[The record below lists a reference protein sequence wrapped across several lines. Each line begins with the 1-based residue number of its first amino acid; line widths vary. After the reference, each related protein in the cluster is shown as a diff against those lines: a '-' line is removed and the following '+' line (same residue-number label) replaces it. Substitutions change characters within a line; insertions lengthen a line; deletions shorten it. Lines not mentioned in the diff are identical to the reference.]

1 MDFLFSSFWW
11 ALIPAILIPIIIHLF
26 QFRRYKK
33 VLFTNVDLLREVKEE
48 RASRTRIKYWLVML
62 SRIFA
67 LSLLVLA
74 FMQPFIPQ
82 DEDKKVVK
90 GQKNVSIYLDNSFS
104 MKSLDKE
111 VSLFEKARAKA
122 REIVEAYGPDDRF
135 QLITNDFQGK
145 HQRLLNKEEFY
156 NYLDEVEITPNVQQL
171 SSVNERQKQV
181 LENSEGAEKNIF
193 VLSDFQKNLADME
206 TDTFYNYYI
215 VPLQSANQQNVFI
228 DSAWFESPVQML
240 NTTSKLLVRTQNK
253 GNADVESSRLTLKI
267 NDQVKALKEVNLSAG
282 ATQIDTI
289 NFSVNEGG
297 WNRAELH
304 ITDYP
309 IDFDD
314 TYFFSFNIDAQI
326 KALSINQSSN
336 SKFLNALFKD
346 NDLIQLD
353 NQSAGQIN
361 YASFGQYRLIILNNL
376 RDISS
381 GLAAELKR
389 YLDDGGNVVVF
400 PTMDAKTEAYNAF
413 LRSVKANNYQEKNNT
428 KRPAQKINVRQ
439 EVFKDVFSRLPKN
452 LDLPVANKSFEL
464 SRFSSS
470 NEQQLISFV
479 DGGTM
484 VGRYR
489 VGEGKLYLSAVP
501 LDNTSSNLPSHAVF
515 VPMLYKMALVG
526 GDVRSLAYTIG
537 SNNLIETKVNEPLT
551 AESILKLKSDEG
563 ELIPGQKVK
572 GNKLTLSLNNLV
584 PNAGLYALAQD
595 NGDPLAYYGFNFNR
609 KESILDYL
617 SLGEIK
623 EKFSGKTTRLLD
635 KVDTDFSQLVGQI
648 DRGIQLWKWCLIGAL
663 IFLLIEI
670 LLLRFWKD

>member
-1 MDFLFSSFWW
+1 MDFLYSSFWW
-11 ALIPAILIPIIIHLF
+11 ALIPAILIPVIIHLF

-67 LSLLVLA
+67 LGLLVLA

-82 DEDKKVVK
+82 DEAKKVVK
-90 GQKNVSIYLDNSFS
+90 GEKNVSIYLDNSFS
-104 MKSLDKE
+104 MKSLDND
-111 VSLFEKARAKA
+111 VSLFEKGRAKA
-122 REIVEAYGPDDRF
+122 REIADAYGPDDRF

-145 HQRLLNKEEFY
+145 HQRLLNREEFF

-181 LENSEGAEKNIF
+181 LEQSDGAEKNIF
-193 VLSDFQKNLADME
+193 MLTDFQKNLADLE
-206 TDTFYNYYI
+206 TDTFYNYYL
-215 VPLQSANQQNVFI
+215 VPLQAESQQNVFI

-240 NTTSKLLVRTQNK
+240 NTTSKLLVRAKNNGTS
-253 GNADVESSRLTLKI
+253 DVSDSRLTLKI
-267 NDQVKALKEVNLSAG
+267 NDQVKALKEVNLRAG
-282 ATQIDTI
+282 ATKIDTI

-314 TYFFSFNIDAQI
+314 TYYFSFNIDAQI
-326 KALSINQSSN
+326 KTLAINQQGN
-336 SKFLNALFKD
+336 SKFLNALFKE
-346 NDLIQLD
+346 NELINLD
-353 NQSAGQIN
+353 NQSVGQIN
-361 YASFGQYRLIILNNL
+361 YASFGEYRLIVLNNL

-381 GLAAELKR
+381 GLAAELKK
-389 YLDDGGNVVVF
+389 YLNDGGNIVIF
-400 PTMDAKTEAYNAF
+400 PSLEAKTAAYNSF
-413 LRSVKANNYQEKNNT
+413 LASVKANTLQTLNT
-428 KRPAQKINVRQ
+428 SKRPAQKIYTQQ
-439 EVFKDVFSRLPKN
+439 EVFQDVFSRLPKN
-452 LDLPVANKSFEL
+452 LDLPIANKSYEL
-464 SRFSSS
+464 TRFSSS
-470 NEQQLISFV
+470 NEQSLISFV

-484 VGRYR
+484 VGRYQY
-489 VGEGKLYLSAVP
+489 GEGKLYLSAVP
-501 LDNTSSNLPSHAVF
+501 LDNTASNLPSHAVF

-537 SNNLIETKVNEPLT
+537 SDNLIETKINEPLT
-551 AESILKLKSDEG
+551 SESILKLKSKEG

-572 GNKLTLSLNNLV
+572 GNKLTLSMNNLV
-584 PNAGLYALAQD
+584 PNAGMYGLSQD
-595 NGDPLAYYGFNFNR
+595 SGDNLAYFGFNFNR

-623 EKFSGKTTRLLD
+623 DKFVSKSTRILD

-648 DRGIQLWKWCLIGAL
+648 DRGFQLWKWCLVGAL
-663 IFLLIEI
+663 LFLLIEI